1 MEVLAGWLDGIYLT
15 VLRTYL
21 AFAILTFVALFF
33 IAAPYGRF
41 TRAGWGPQMSAMWG
55 WIIMEAFALVALP
68 AYFIIAGAQLTIVSG
83 VFLIMWL
90 AHYVNR
96 TLVYPVRRRD
106 PASVMPVLVVALAIV
121 FNLINGFANG
131 WFVFFRMDYDAAWFG
146 DPRFIAGVGIFIF
159 GMTINMHSD
168 RVLLRLKRQ
177 GKGYQVPQEGLHRY
191 VASPN
196 YLGEILEWAG
206 WALATWSFAGGL
218 FAIYT
223 FANLAPRARS
233 NLNWYR
239 EQFQDYPKTRKA
251 LFPGVW

>member
-1 MEVLAGWLDGIYLT
+1 MEGLAGWLDGIYLT

-41 TRAGWGPQMSAMWG
+41 TRAGWGPQMNAMWG
-55 WIIMEAFALVALP
+55 WIIMEAFALLALP
-68 AYFIIAGAQLTIVSG
+68 VYFFIAGTQLTIVSS
-83 VFLIMWL
+83 VFLAMWL

-96 TLVYPVRRRD
+96 TLIYPVRRRD
-106 PASVMPVLVVALAIV
+106 PASVMPVVVVALAIV

-131 WFVFFRMDYDAAWFG
+131 WFVFFRMTYDAAWFA
-146 DPRFIAGVGIFIF
+146 DPRFITGIGIFIL
-159 GMTINMHSD
+159 GMAINMHSD

-177 GKGYQVPQEGLHRY
+177 GKGYQIPQEGLHRY
-191 VASPN
+191 VAAPN

-233 NLNWYR
+233 NLSWYR
-239 EQFQDYPKTRKA
+239 EQFQDYPKSRKA
-251 LFPGVW
+251 LIPGVW